1 LALQEEKHGG
11 SKHAKTIAELLEALE
26 LPAGYEQQL
35 EAEAITS
42 IADLRDSDKEDL
54 VKCGIKRGHANKIR
68 KALGSPGEPTA
79 QAKGKR
85 STMAAGP
92 AKGRATKAKAK
103 AAEEEEHGDSGSSS
117 NSEEED
123 SSSEEE
129 SSSGAG
135 SSSSDDM
142 EEGE

>member
-1 LALQEEKHGG
+1 LALQDEKHGG

-35 EAEAITS
+35 EAEAIAS

-54 VKCGIKRGHANKIR
+54 IKCGIKRGHANKIR

-92 AKGRATKAKAK
+92 AKGRAKGAV
-103 AAEEEEHGDSGSSS
+103 EEHGDSGSSS
-117 NSEEED
+117 GSEEEED

-129 SSSGAG
+129 SSSGEG
-135 SSSSDDM
+135 SSSSEDM